1 MDGSLFLCTNM
12 ATTIQK
18 VRLGEGG
25 RFADLKRKV
34 GSSALASWIG
44 RKKYGEDK
52 FPKKTTKKGK
62 KK

>member
-1 MDGSLFLCTNM
+1 M

-18 VRLGEGG
+18 VRLGAGE

-52 FPKKTTKKGK
+52 FPKKTAKKGK